1 MLDMKYH
8 GLTRG
13 EHLLLPH
20 LLLLEEVLKEGLMT
34 GAHFRIEA
42 CLKGHRAQ
50 QVPRQPMLDLC
61 RSVLQPHCLRAETKI
76 IQKWLFHNSI
86 NKWRALRHVVIHNH
100 L

>member
-61 RSVLQPHCLRAETKI
+61 RSVL
-76 IQKWLFHNSI
+76 
-86 NKWRALRHVVIHNH
+86 
-100 L
+100 